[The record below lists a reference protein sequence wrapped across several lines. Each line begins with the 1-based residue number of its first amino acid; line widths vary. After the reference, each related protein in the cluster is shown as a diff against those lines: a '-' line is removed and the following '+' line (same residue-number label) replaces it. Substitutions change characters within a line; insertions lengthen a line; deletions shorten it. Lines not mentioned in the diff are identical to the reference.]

1 MGFRRGSCDV
11 TAIERF
17 ATGALAM
24 PLGAF
29 GPSSAAGSE
38 DSGPPS
44 QTLHPC
50 AEIRGLLAT
59 FGSWSLDVEGRIG
72 QKPRQWPSLP
82 PAWARCHMFEA
93 WRPSPHM
100 AVGSSSAGNAIATE
114 QWVRLDARSEL
125 VACAPGR
132 W

>member
-1 MGFRRGSCDV
+1 M

-17 ATGALAM
+17 ATGALVM

-38 DSGPPS
+38 DFGPPL

-59 FGSWSLDVEGRIG
+59 FGSWSLGVEGRIG

-100 AVGSSSAGNAIATE
+100 AAGSSSAGNAIATE